1 MRALT
6 NHSSQSNPS
15 GVFRALRASV
25 FWAFVISGF
34 LNLLYFAPSLFMMQ
48 VYDRVLPTGGL
59 ATLAALSIAAGSAV
73 VMIGLLDWVRGRLMT
88 SGSRAI
94 DARLTN
100 LVASVQLDASWRQ
113 GMPNQMPP
121 VRALEVVRSTLAA
134 QHLNPVM
141 DAIWTPLF
149 IFAAALIHPLIALII
164 IVGALFA
171 LIPAILQKRASGADQ
186 TAVLLNIQEHEW
198 SHQGVIRSLGMNEA
212 MVARY
217 ERSKF
222 APRPGGSLSEGGGSL
237 LSSLSR
243 SLRVGLQMAVLATG
257 AILAIEKQISP
268 GALIAA
274 SIMSSRALG
283 PIEQL
288 AHSWRPAMAGVQAM
302 RILGSAVRHAGAR
315 ETLTRLPQPTGR
327 LDFEAVAIAANAGDR
342 PLFHQA
348 SFSVAPGEVVGIV
361 GGSGTGKSSLA
372 RAAAGVLPIPEGVIR
387 IDGLDIRSWD
397 ENWLGRHVGYLPQD
411 IGLFSGTIAANISR
425 FEELEG
431 DVCTALVVAAA
442 KAAGVHDMIARMP
455 RGYDT
460 MLGVN
465 GRGLSHGQAQRIA
478 LARALYREPPLLI
491 LDEPNAHLDDEG
503 EAALVSALEAARARG
518 AVSIV
523 IAHRMGIMRAANRLL
538 TIRDGRVLEMPKES
552 LMGRR
557 FIVGGNK
564 SGAVA

>member
-6 NHSSQSNPS
+6 NHSSQSNGS
-15 GVFRALRASV
+15 GAFRALRASV

-59 ATLAALSIAAGSAV
+59 ATLAALSIAAVSAV
-73 VMIGLLDWVRGRLMT
+73 VMIGLLDWVRGRLML
-88 SGSRAI
+88 SGSRAF
-94 DARLTN
+94 DARLTS
-100 LVASVQLDASWRQ
+100 LAASVQLDASWRQ
-113 GMPNQMPP
+113 GMSNQMPP
-121 VRALEVVRSTLAA
+121 VRALELARSTIAA

-141 DAIWTPLF
+141 DALWTPLF
-149 IFAAALIHPLIALII
+149 IFAAALIHPLIALIVI
-164 IVGALFA
+164 AGALFA
-171 LIPAILQKRASGADQ
+171 LIPAILQKRPSADQ

-198 SHQGVIRSLGMNEA
+198 SHPGVIRSLGMNEA

-217 ERSKF
+217 ERGKF
-222 APRPGGSLSEGGGSL
+222 APRLDGSLSEGGGNL
-237 LSSLSR
+237 LASLSR

-302 RILGSAVRHAGAR
+302 RILGSAVRHAAAR

-387 IDGLDIRSWD
+387 VDGLDIRSWD

-431 DVCTALVVAAA
+431 DACTALVVAAA

-503 EAALVSALEAARARG
+503 EAALVSALEATRARG
-518 AVSIV
+518 AVCIV
-523 IAHRMGIMRAANRLL
+523 IAHRMGIMRVASRLL
-538 TIRDGRVLEMPKES
+538 AIRDGRVLEVPKES
-552 LMGRR
+552 LLGRR
-557 FIVGGNK
+557 IIVGGNK
-564 SGAVA
+564 SGAVV

>member
-1 MRALT
+1 
-6 NHSSQSNPS
+6 
-15 GVFRALRASV
+15 
-25 FWAFVISGF
+25 
-34 LNLLYFAPSLFMMQ
+34 MMQ

-59 ATLAALSIAAGSAV
+59 ATLLALSIAAGAAV
-73 VMIGLLDWVRGRLMT
+73 VMIGLLDWVRGRLML
-88 SGSRAI
+88 SGSRAF

-100 LVASVQLDASWRQ
+100 IAASVQLDATWRQ
-113 GMPNQMPP
+113 GLPNQIPP
-121 VRALEVVRSTLAA
+121 LRALELVRSTIAA

-149 IFAAALIHPLIALII
+149 IFAAALIHPLIAVII
-164 IVGALFA
+164 IIGALLA
-171 LIPAILQKRASGADQ
+171 LIPAIFQKRASGADQ
-186 TAVLLNIQEHEW
+186 IAVLLNIQEQEW
-198 SHQGVIRSLGMNEA
+198 SHQGAIRSLGMSEA

-222 APRPGGSLSEGGGSL
+222 TQRPGGVPSQGGGSL
-237 LSSLSR
+237 LASLSR
-243 SLRVGLQMAVLATG
+243 ALRVWLQMAVLATG

-274 SIMSSRALG
+274 SILSSRALG

-288 AHSWRPAMAGVQAM
+288 AHTWRPAMAGLQAL
-302 RILGSAVRHAGAR
+302 RTLRSAVRHAAAR
-315 ETLTRLPQPTGR
+315 ETLTRLPAPTGR

-348 SFSVAPGEVVGIV
+348 SFTVAPGEIVGIV

-387 IDGLDIRSWD
+387 VDGVDIRSWD
-397 ENWLGRHVGYLPQD
+397 GTWLGRHVGYLPQD
-411 IGLFSGTIAANISR
+411 VGLFAGSIADNISR
-425 FEELEG
+425 FEEM
-431 DVCTALVVAAA
+431 DSDARTALVVAAA
-442 KAAGVHDMIARMP
+442 KAAGVHDVIIRMS

-503 EAALVSALEAARARG
+503 EAALVNTLEGARARG
-518 AVSIV
+518 AVCII

-538 TIRDGRVLEMPKES
+538 TIRDGRVLEIPKES
-552 LMGRR
+552 LLGRR
-557 FIVGGNK
+557 IIVGGSK